1 MIQFDEYLELA
12 LLFIF
17 FYKNLIGVLKL
28 GKKKILMDAEKRWLS
43 IDGPEFIAKI
53 GISAG
58 HTVVDFGC
66 GDGFQIGLL
75 DVPHYTGLDV
85 SPAALELCRTRFADR
100 AGWRFLP
107 AADRAAWAGRYDMAM
122 SLDVIFHLVET
133 EVFEAYMH
141 DLFAHADRLVL
152 IYSSDVDH
160 DAPGRHVLHRN
171 VTRWTAE
178 NLPHWR
184 QTRAIPNPFGR
195 EIDQPHDRRTSV
207 ARFMVYEP
215 AARA

>member
-1 MIQFDEYLELA
+1 MTADADYQPDFSSRDYWEARYRAGKTSGSGSRGRLA
-12 LLFIF
+12 K
-17 FYKNLIGVLKL
+17 YKASEINRIVADHQITSVL
-28 GKKKILMDAEKRWLS
+28 
-43 IDGPEFIAKI
+43 
-53 GISAG
+53 
-58 HTVVDFGC
+58 DFGC

-85 SPAALELCRTRFADR
+85 SPAALELCRAQFADR

-107 AADRAAWAGRYDMAM
+107 VADRSTWAGRYDMAM

-141 DLFAHADRLVL
+141 DLFAHTDRLVL

-171 VTRWTAE
+171 VSRWTSQ
-178 NLPHWR
+178 NLPHWH
-184 QTRAIPNPFGR
+184 QTRSIPNPFGR
-195 EIDQPHDRRTSV
+195 AIDQPHDRRTSV
-207 ARFMVYEP
+207 ARFMLYEP
-215 AARA
+215 AVRA

>member
-1 MIQFDEYLELA
+1 MTADLDTPADFSSRDYWEARYRAGKTSGSGSRGRLAKYKATEINRLVAEYDVGSV
-12 LLFIF
+12 I
-17 FYKNLIGVLKL
+17 
-28 GKKKILMDAEKRWLS
+28 
-43 IDGPEFIAKI
+43 
-53 GISAG
+53 
-58 HTVVDFGC
+58 DFGC

-75 DVPHYTGLDV
+75 DVPQYTGLDV

-100 AGWRFLP
+100 EGWRFLP

-141 DLFAHADRLVL
+141 DLFGHATRLVL

-171 VTRWTAE
+171 VSRWTEE
-178 NLPHWR
+178 NLPQWR

-195 EIDQPHDRRTSV
+195 AIDQPHDRRTSV